1 MRGQKIDIA
10 TKEKAI
16 AMLATSN
23 NIAEVARQLNIKE
36 STLHTWK
43 KNMENGT
50 DKDCKDFEELRNEKK
65 KKFIEDSWK
74 NIELASIILNRRLAR
89 ACADEVVLDEMLKEA
104 LEQTA
109 GSDRRKEVVRNIASM
124 KLEDINKISTTL
136 GTLYDK
142 QALANGEA
150 TSREEQVIKK
160 FEDFN

>member
-1 MRGQKIDIA
+1 MRGRQIDIA

-16 AMLATSN
+16 AMLMASN
-23 NIAEVARQLNIKE
+23 NTAEVARQLNIKE
-36 STLHTWK
+36 STLRTWK
-43 KNMENGT
+43 SNMEKGK
-50 DKDCKDFEELRNEKK
+50 DKDCKVFAELRQEKK

-89 ACADEVVLDEMLKEA
+89 ACADEVLLDAMLKEA

-109 GSDRRKEVVRNIASM
+109 GSERRKEVVRNIASM
-124 KLEDINKISTTL
+124 KLEDINKVSTTL